1 MIGNLNKALATRLG
15 FIGGGKMAE
24 ALASALISRNVLPPD
39 SIIMS
44 DPVGDRRT
52 VLQQQYK
59 VKVTGQN
66 HEVPAYAKV
75 IVLAVKPQMMEQV
88 LREIKSYVDT
98 SHLVI
103 SIAAGIRIERLSREL
118 SAARIVRVMP
128 NTPCLVG
135 EMAAG
140 YAAGPAVTAED
151 IVIVERLLGAA
162 GKIYKVKEELLD
174 AVTGLSGSGPAF
186 VAYLIDAFIKGGI
199 QEGIPEPVAR
209 ELALQTFLGT
219 ARLLSEK
226 KLTVQELITMVSSP
240 GGTTIAGRNILEN
253 ESIQD
258 IIIRTISAAT
268 ARSKELG
275 GK

>member
-1 MIGNLNKALATRLG
+1 MIGNLNKALAIRLG

-39 SIIMS
+39 SIIIS
-44 DPVGDRRT
+44 DPVSDRRA
-52 VLQQQYK
+52 VLHQQYQ

-66 HEVPAYAKV
+66 YEVPAYAKV
-75 IVLAVKPQMMEQV
+75 IVLSVKPQMMDHV
-88 LREIKSYVDT
+88 LNEIKPHIDS

-103 SIAAGIRIERLSREL
+103 SIAAGIRIERLSGEL
-118 SAARIVRVMP
+118 SGARIVRVMP

-140 YAAGPAVTAED
+140 YAVGQTVTEED
-151 IVIVERLLGAA
+151 IATVEYLLGAA
-162 GKIYKVKEELLD
+162 GKIYRVKEELLD

-186 VAYLIDAFIKGGI
+186 VAYVIDAFIKGGI
-199 QEGIPEPVAR
+199 QEGIPEPIAR
-209 ELALQTFLGT
+209 ELVLQTFLGT
-219 ARLLSEK
+219 AKLLFEK
-226 KLTVQELITMVSSP
+226 NLSAQELIAMVSSP
-240 GGTTIAGRNILEN
+240 GGTTIAGRKILEN
-253 ESIQD
+253 EPLQD

-275 GK
+275 EK